1 MTFDEITEDGRL
13 WAVRYAGK
21 KENALH
27 ELFDQWND
35 VMWLRAFFKANLYD
49 LQAYYRITDVNQAIE
64 DTLDDSWRLEKLILD
79 IAHETDLDKVFHPL
93 ENFRTADMLLGREK
107 ARLTRKAR
115 HSSWLRIYAIKLS
128 AGIYVI
134 TGGAIKLTFRME
146 EREHTKREL
155 IRMDNVRRFL
165 LQERI
170 IDHDS
175 FLEYQNTL

>member
-64 DTLDDSWRLEKLILD
+64 DTLDDSWRLEKLILLMKR
-79 IAHETDLDKVFHPL
+79 I
-93 ENFRTADMLLGREK
+93 
-107 ARLTRKAR
+107 LTRSFIHWR
-115 HSSWLRIYAIKLS
+115 TSGPLICCWVGRKL
-128 AGIYVI
+128 V
-134 TGGAIKLTFRME
+134 
-146 EREHTKREL
+146 
-155 IRMDNVRRFL
+155 
-165 LQERI
+165 
-170 IDHDS
+170 
-175 FLEYQNTL
+175 